1 MYASIG
7 IGSKNIS
14 YFKDEEL
21 LPNEAT
27 KVNIADDNH
36 IRNDTDM
43 RTDVFIGMLR
53 AHSIKKF
60 TGNECMPF
68 EFKMMLS
75 FMHQKKINEN
85 TSESHMLVNLLPH
98 IDDAK
103 I

>member
-7 IGSKNIS
+7 IGSEHIS
-14 YFKDEEL
+14 YFKDDDL

-43 RTDVFIGMLR
+43 RTDVFFGMLR

-60 TGNECMPF
+60 
-68 EFKMMLS
+68 
-75 FMHQKKINEN
+75 I
-85 TSESHMLVNLLPH
+85 
-98 IDDAK
+98 
-103 I
+103 